1 MHDLSKIR
9 QDFPILSKH
18 FDGKPLI
25 YLDNAAT
32 TQKPQ
37 QVLDAMTEYYTNTNS
52 NVGRGFYRLSKLAGD
67 AYENARAAVGRF
79 LNAKH
84 ANEVVFIKGTTDG
97 VNIVAGTLG
106 RKLVGKGD
114 EIVITGMEHHSNI
127 LPWKAICREKHA
139 RMRVTPFDA
148 AGRVD
153 MDAFRE
159 MLNERTRMVAVT
171 HVSNVF
177 GTINPIK
184 EMIAEAHKRGIPVLV
199 DGAQSVAHLKIDV
212 QDLDADF
219 FCFSGHKMYGPMGI
233 GVLYGKEKY
242 LEQMEVY
249 QSGGGIVVGVSYE
262 DKDVFKGVPHKF
274 EAGTPNIPAAIGLA
288 SAVDYMTR
296 IGQEW
301 IYEHEH
307 ALIEYA
313 TERMKEIPSITIIGS
328 AERKGG
334 LLSFVMDGYHPHDI
348 GNHANAHGIAVRTGV
363 HCAIPVLDSLE
374 LVGTVR
380 ASVGLYNTREEI
392 DALIEA
398 IRTTPKGDWSL
409 KHATMRRL

>member
-18 FDGKPLI
+18 IDGKPLI

-37 QVLDAMTEYYTNTNS
+37 QVLDAMTDYYTSINA
-52 NVGRGFYRLSKLAGD
+52 NVGRGVYRLSMLAGE
-67 AYENARAAVGRF
+67 AYENARATVGRF

-84 ANEVVFIKGTTDG
+84 ANEVVFTKGTTDG

-114 EIVITGMEHHSNI
+114 EILITGMEHHSNI
-127 LPWKAICREKHA
+127 LPWKAICSEKHA
-139 RMRVTPFDA
+139 RMRVTPFDE

-153 MDAFRE
+153 MAAFRE

-184 EMIAEAHKRGIPVLV
+184 EMIAEAHQRGIPVLV
-199 DGAQSVAHLKIDV
+199 DGAQSVPHLKIDV

-249 QSGGGIVVGVSYE
+249 QSGGGIAMGVSYE
-262 DKDVFKGVPHKF
+262 DKDVYKGVPHKF

-307 ALIEYA
+307 ALIQYA
-313 TERMKEIPSITIIGS
+313 TERMKEIPSITIIGT

-334 LLSFVMDGYHPHDI
+334 LLSFIMDGYHPYDI
-348 GNHANAHGIAVRTGV
+348 GNHASANGIAVRTGV

-398 IRTTPKGDWSL
+398 IRTTPKGDWTL
-409 KHATMRRL
+409 KHATTRFL

>member
-18 FDGKPLI
+18 IDGKPLI

-32 TQKPQ
+32 TQKPL
-37 QVLDAMTEYYTNTNS
+37 QVLDAMTEFYTSSNS
-52 NVGRGFYRLSKLAGD
+52 NVGRGVYRLSTLAGE
-67 AYENARAAVGRF
+67 AYERSRAAVGRF

-97 VNIVAGTLG
+97 VNMVAGTLG

-127 LPWKAICREKHA
+127 LPWKAICREKQA

-148 AGRVD
+148 AGCVD
-153 MDAFRE
+153 MDAYRE

-199 DGAQSVAHLKIDV
+199 DGAQSIAHLKIDV

-262 DKDVFKGVPHKF
+262 DQDVFKGVPHKF

-307 ALIEYA
+307 ELIQYA

-348 GNHANAHGIAVRTGV
+348 GNHVSAHGIAVRTGV

-398 IRTTPKGDWSL
+398 IRTAPKGDWSL
-409 KHATMRRL
+409 KHATTRRL